1 MIYKDFYGQRANNIR
16 VRDEVARRY
25 MRPEHI
31 GRIENHFR
39 KVTSLHFFSV
49 RPAGV
54 DTLNKLGRGA
64 APKPHSILEKS
75 IKGEEY
81 DFLYYLYHD
90 SANKEL
96 AAYEQQ
102 AREALCGLVA
112 HREDFSFI
120 YEEDGKQKTGTVRII
135 RGLYLSSAGER
146 HFVGLPAFSVSRDRK
161 NRAYVVFDG
170 SIDLLDWVHQV
181 LATAD
186 SGENFE
192 TWFVTGDYDLHD
204 LVEQVG
210 SGVNPYVSDSGDEA
224 TALLQLGNIIAGKSA
239 GSPVLTFTP
248 DEMSLIQHGPQYN
261 YIAHTFDKEKNHEIV
276 EKVADLSLEIALYDG
291 KDWVIIEN
299 DPSDTEAFKKQ
310 SRELKSYYDDHH
322 AKLKWTWDRSNP
334 DAKKYITHISG
345 KKLADIVR
353 SQMNM

>member
-1 MIYKDFYGQRANNIR
+1 MIYKNFYGQRANNIR

-49 RPAGV
+49 RPAGM
-54 DTLNKLGRGA
+54 DTLAKLGQGA

-75 IKGEEY
+75 IKAGEY

-90 SANKEL
+90 PANRAL

-112 HREDFSFI
+112 YREDFSFT
-120 YEEDGKQKTGTVRII
+120 YEEGGAEKTGMVKVI

-146 HFVGLPAFSVSRDRK
+146 HFAGLPAFTVSRDGK
-161 NRAYVVFDG
+161 NRAYVVFNG
-170 SIDLLDWVHQV
+170 SIDLLDWVHQI
-181 LATAD
+181 LGTAG
-186 SGENFE
+186 SGEHFE

-210 SGVNPYVSDSGDEA
+210 SSVNPYVSDSGDEA
-224 TALLQLGNIIAGKSA
+224 TALLQLGNIIAGKPA
-239 GSPVLTFTP
+239 GGTVTTFTP

-261 YIAHTFDKEKNHEIV
+261 YIAHTFDKEKELEIV
-276 EKVADLSLEIALYDG
+276 GKVADLSLEIALYDG

-299 DPSDTEAFKKQ
+299 DPNDRAAFDKQ
-310 SRELKSYYDDHH
+310 SGELKQYYEDHH

-334 DAKKYITHISG
+334 DAEKYITHISG

-353 SQMNM
+353 SQMK